1 MNDKNFELHTI
12 GVQTISDNAI
22 LFIDDNTLVYGLSG
36 NLIVY
41 DIKDDTI
48 IYKVF
53 LSESMI
59 KTISLLNIKNCVLVS
74 SENATIFIV
83 DYRIGSIVDKV
94 NLRTINNV
102 YSIDDKGNG
111 GANHKY
117 VIVSN
122 EKVNEKNPQKVIV
135 ICSIVIVVIAVAFV
149 IFKRNKG
156 EK

>member
-59 KTISLLNIKNCVLVS
+59 KTISIEKAKSDPTNSVIYTFTGEDNSLITNINYQNKNILSCIYDDSIHSLNI
-74 SENATIFIV
+74 
-83 DYRIGSIVDKV
+83 
-94 NLRTINNV
+94 
-102 YSIDDKGNG
+102 
-111 GANHKY
+111 
-117 VIVSN
+117 
-122 EKVNEKNPQKVIV
+122 
-135 ICSIVIVVIAVAFV
+135 
-149 IFKRNKG
+149 NK
-156 EK
+156 